1 MEQHALGILRNEDLL
16 DWDDTRRIQA
26 SGKQSGT
33 FRAITPKLLYYLI
46 EESQKFGGDVLD
58 QFWEQL
64 GACDD
69 KLKENIESLNQEDF
83 VSAQT
88 SFDALFRGLDPKNV
102 NFKPVLE
109 MAAEYF
115 THLGVAFMNP
125 GGRKSGASTGFSVS
139 EVVNEEADK
148 LLQQVNEEGDF
159 GTRKQELLKALSFK
173 RDGNFCLLTDME
185 FRPFRKFGIF
195 PALVH
200 IIPNSIHGKPDTLKC
215 IAMFAGAATVDEV
228 LHHLNNIGN
237 VMNMELNAHA
247 SYDNLDW
254 GIEAKEEGGEVKY
267 IFRLVPTDPGVRGMG
282 IITLRDDDEI
292 RFGRGPEG
300 KKLGNGPLPI
310 LCNLQLAVARV
321 LKMSGAADIILE
333 LKDDAD
339 DDGYYRP
346 FIASEAFCDMLDA
359 KLFLSGRAEPWLNR

>member
-1 MEQHALGILRNEDLL
+1 MEKHALGILENEDLL
-16 DWDDTRRIQA
+16 DWDETRRIQE

-69 KLKENIESLNQEDF
+69 KLKENIESLKQEDF

-88 SFDALFRGLDPKNV
+88 SFDVLFRGLDPKNV

-109 MAAEYF
+109 MAAEFF

-125 GGRKSGASTGFSVS
+125 GGKKSGTSTAFSVS
-139 EVVNEEADK
+139 EVVNEDTDK
-148 LLQQVNEEGDF
+148 LLQEVKEKGGF

-173 RDGNFCLLTDME
+173 RDGNFCLLTDQP
-185 FRPFRKFGIF
+185 FRPFNKRGML
-195 PALVH
+195 PALAH
-200 IIPNSIHGKPDTLKC
+200 IIPNSVHGKPDTLKC
-215 IAMFAGAATVDEV
+215 IAMFAGAAAVDEV
-228 LHHLNNIGN
+228 VHHLNNIGN

-247 SYDNLDW
+247 SYDNLEW

-267 IFRLVPTDPGVRGMG
+267 IFRLVPTDPGIRGMG

-333 LKDDAD
+333 WRDHAD
-339 DDGYYRP
+339 DDGCDRL
-346 FIASEAFCDMLDA
+346 FIASEEFCDMLDA
-359 KLFLSGRAEPWLNR
+359 KLFLSGRAVVA